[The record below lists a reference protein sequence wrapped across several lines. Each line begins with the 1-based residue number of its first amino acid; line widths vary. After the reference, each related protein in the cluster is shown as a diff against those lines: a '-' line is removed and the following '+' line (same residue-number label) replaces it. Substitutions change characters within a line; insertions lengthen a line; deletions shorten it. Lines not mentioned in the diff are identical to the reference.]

1 MATEKQLAANR
12 ENAKSSLGPVSPEG
26 KSISS
31 HNAVKTGLT
40 GQTVLLKTDD
50 VEAYKAHI
58 QRINDEH
65 QPARDNERALVQ
77 DLADTEWRLLRIV
90 PLESGIWALGRM
102 KLAHQFESV
111 TDPDQRAL
119 MLDAEV
125 QLTYAKDLRN
135 LTLQHTRLS
144 RHRANVLK
152 ELKDL
157 QDKRKD
163 AVRKQSRRAA
173 DVYYTAI
180 DDPKWVYFNLSD
192 FGFDFAEEDF
202 FAAIASIRAE
212 RDRHKFPEVTKLFCM
227 KEARAAFYKKWG
239 NQDGHQ
245 KEE

>member
-12 ENAKSSLGPVSPEG
+12 ENAKSSSGPVTPQG
-26 KSISS
+26 KFISS

-58 QRINDEH
+58 QRINNEH

-102 KLAHQFESV
+102 KLAPQFESV
-111 TDPDQRAL
+111 TDRAQRDL

-135 LTLQHTRLS
+135 LTLQHTRLR
-144 RHRANVLK
+144 RHRAEILQ

-157 QDKRKD
+157 QHKRKD
-163 AVRKQSRRAA
+163 AVRLQSQRAA
-173 DVYYTAI
+173 NVYFTAI
-180 DDPKWVYFNLSD
+180 DDPQWKSFNLTD
-192 FGFDFAEEDF
+192 FGFDFTQEDF
-202 FAAIASIRAE
+202 FAKIAEIRCLRE
-212 RDRHKFPEVTKLFCM
+212 RYTYPEMM
-227 KEARAAFYKKWG
+227 KNTCIEQARNAFYQKWG
-239 NQDGHQ
+239 NPDGQ
-245 KEE
+245 QEEE